1 MQLTSE
7 QEAIIQSDENIKIN
21 AVAGSG
27 KTTTVIQYAKSRDP
41 KSKILYLAFN
51 KSVKNEAIQKFQ
63 AQGLNNVKVE
73 TAHSLAFRNV
83 VYGSTYK
90 LKNNGYN
97 TYEIANLLGLKAEGE
112 KHSEYIVANHI
123 NKFITYFCNSEKE
136 KVNEL
141 DYLEVVKDP
150 KARKFVK
157 SFYPYIEKQTRILLA
172 KMNSAEIEIIHD
184 FYLKKFQLSQLQLG
198 YDYILFDEGQDASP
212 AMLSLF
218 LNQQATKVIVGDT
231 HQQIYGWRYA
241 TNSLE
246 KTDFTSFSLSKS
258 FRFGEAIA
266 KLSSEVIAWKEH
278 LYQKK
283 SSLQIEGLAKEIK
296 PKNKA
301 FIARTNLGLLVKAI
315 KFTSTNKNKK
325 AKIYFEGNIHSYTFA
340 EEGASLY
347 DVLNLHNGKKHLI
360 RDPLIKLM
368 RSTDEL
374 SQYVKKTD
382 EKQLSMMIEIV
393 QQYGNKLPAIINSIK
408 EQHIDHNDKSE
419 ADFIFT
425 TVHRSKGMEYDVVE
439 LADDFITEDSLEY
452 ALHQEQEHVDKNKLN
467 EEINLLYV
475 AITRTKHELYI
486 PMKLLP
492 ASHEKS
498 PLIHVLITKEEAEK
512 LKAERKKGNTTMEK
526 RREKNKKAY
535 RPWTAELDHELA
547 NLHAE
552 GLSIDELMGHFER
565 TKGAIVSRLKKL
577 HIVDQ

>member
-27 KTTTVIQYAKSRDP
+27 KTTTVIQYAKSRDA

-51 KSVKNEAIQKFQ
+51 KSVKNEAIQKFK
-63 AQGLNNVKVE
+63 AQGLTNVKVE
-73 TAHSLAFRNV
+73 TAHSLAFKNV
-83 VYGSTYK
+83 VYGSSYK

-123 NKFITYFCNSEKE
+123 NKFITYFCNSDKE

-141 DYLEVVKDP
+141 NYLDVVKDP

-218 LNQQATKVIVGDT
+218 LNQKEAIKVIVGDT

-246 KTDFTSFSLSKS
+246 KTDFKSFSLSKS
-258 FRFGEAIA
+258 FRFGKEIA
-266 KLSSEVIAWKEH
+266 KLSSEVIEWKEH
-278 LYQKK
+278 LYHKK
-283 SSLQIEGLAKEIK
+283 PTLLIEGLAQEIK

-315 KFTSTNKNKK
+315 KFTSKNKKNK

-368 RSTDEL
+368 RSVDEL
-374 SQYVKKTD
+374 SQYIKKTD

-393 QQYGNKLPAIINSIK
+393 QQYGSKLPAIINSIK
-408 EQHIDHNDKSE
+408 EQHMEDKSE
-419 ADFIFT
+419 ADFVFT
-425 TVHRSKGMEYDVVE
+425 TVHRSKGMEYDAVE

-452 ALHQEQEHVDKNKLN
+452 TLQQEQEHVDKNKLN

-475 AITRTKHELYI
+475 AITRTKHALYI

-492 ASHEKS
+492 ASHEQS
-498 PLIHVLITKEEAEK
+498 PLIHILVSKEEAEK
-512 LKAERKKGNTTMEK
+512 LKAAHKKGNSSMDK

-535 RPWTAELDHELA
+535 RPWTDALDDELMKLY
-547 NLHAE
+547 AE
-552 GLSIDELMGHFER
+552 GLSIEELKGHFER
-565 TKGAIVSRLKKL
+565 TKGAIIARLKKL
-577 HIVDQ
+577 HVIDE